1 MIYRHMKSDGLY
13 AFICEAKLEADLSPV
28 IVYQSLEHGTIW
40 VRPRAEFFDG
50 RFKEVRSTQA

>member
-1 MIYRHMKSDGLY
+1 MKSDGLY